1 MIGGTDWKGGEERS
15 VHEWIFIIIIIII
28 FRKTKGERFSR
39 LEKGPLHRSNGE
51 MLFFLDDR

>member
-15 VHEWIFIIIIIII
+15 VHEWIFIIIIII

-39 LEKGPLHRSNGE
+39 LEKGSLHHSNGE